1 MSDIAISVNNIRKS
15 YEVFDKPWTRMWSA
29 FGVTQKKADQEI
41 KAVDGVSFEVKR
53 GEAVAIIG
61 RNGSGKS
68 TLLEMLTGTLSPTAG
83 EVIVNGRVSAL
94 LELGSGFNPEYTG
107 RDNVVLNGL
116 LLGLRK
122 RDILD
127 RFNEIEAFADIG
139 SAIDRPVN
147 TYSTGMVMRLAF
159 AVQVL
164 CDPDILIVDEA
175 LSVGDFFFQQKCFRL
190 IRKLC
195 ENGVTLLFVSHD
207 MGAVRDLCQRGIH
220 LVQGRVGFDGDK
232 IQAIQAYLSATA
244 EPALVTNDDGDRGSA
259 TEARAVAQEN
269 NGLSLVDPIWSLSNA
284 EMDRK
289 SKLKACIIGVELRD
303 ESGHSIRSI
312 RMGSTVIVRV
322 HYQAFSGESPH
333 VNFILKNKHDHIVTA
348 VGSFNHKVDPPS
360 LNPGEK
366 AIFELRINMS
376 FEAGDY
382 VYSLALTKPDASQTS
397 GVVFDETPWIGPT
410 QIAWNYEEQ
419 IPPFFG
425 ICGMSNSISFDTG
438 SSPDEGGEGS

>member
-1 MSDIAISVNNIRKS
+1 MSNIAISVKNVCKS
-15 YEVFDKPWTRMWSA
+15 YELLDKPWTRVCSA
-29 FGVTQKKADQEI
+29 LGVDQKKSVQEI
-41 KAVDGVSFEVKR
+41 NAIDGVSFEIKR
-53 GEAVAIIG
+53 GESVAIIG
-61 RNGSGKS
+61 QNGSGKS
-68 TLLEMLTGTLSPTAG
+68 TLLEILTGTLSPTSG
-83 EVIVNGRVSAL
+83 KVIVNGRVSAL
-94 LELGSGFNPEYTG
+94 LELGSGFNPDYTG

-116 LLGLRK
+116 LLGLR
-122 RDILD
+122 RREILD
-127 RFNEIEAFADIG
+127 RFGEIEDFADIG

-147 TYSTGMVMRLAF
+147 TYSSGMVMRLAF

-175 LSVGDFFFQQKCFRL
+175 LSVGDFFFQQKCFKL

-195 ENGVTLLFVSHD
+195 KRGVTLVFVSHD
-207 MGAVRDLCQRGIH
+207 MAAVRDLCQRGIYI
-220 LVQGRVGFDGDK
+220 VKGRVGFDGDK
-232 IQAIQAYLSATA
+232 IQAIQTYLSATA

-259 TEARAVAQEN
+259 TEARAIVQEN

-348 VGSFNHKVDPPS
+348 VGSFNHKVDPPN

-382 VYSLALTKPDASQTS
+382 VYSLALTKPNASQTS

-425 ICGMSNSISFDTG
+425 ICGMSNSVSFDTG
-438 SSPDEGGEGS
+438 RSPDEGDERL

>member
-147 TYSTGMVMRLAF
+147 TI
-159 AVQVL
+159 
-164 CDPDILIVDEA
+164 P
-175 LSVGDFFFQQKCFRL
+175 
-190 IRKLC
+190 
-195 ENGVTLLFVSHD
+195 
-207 MGAVRDLCQRGIH
+207 
-220 LVQGRVGFDGDK
+220 QG
-232 IQAIQAYLSATA
+232 
-244 EPALVTNDDGDRGSA
+244 
-259 TEARAVAQEN
+259 
-269 NGLSLVDPIWSLSNA
+269 W
-284 EMDRK
+284 
-289 SKLKACIIGVELRD
+289 
-303 ESGHSIRSI
+303 
-312 RMGSTVIVRV
+312 
-322 HYQAFSGESPH
+322 
-333 VNFILKNKHDHIVTA
+333 
-348 VGSFNHKVDPPS
+348 
-360 LNPGEK
+360 
-366 AIFELRINMS
+366 
-376 FEAGDY
+376 
-382 VYSLALTKPDASQTS
+382 
-397 GVVFDETPWIGPT
+397 
-410 QIAWNYEEQ
+410 
-419 IPPFFG
+419 
-425 ICGMSNSISFDTG
+425 
-438 SSPDEGGEGS
+438 

>member
-1 MSDIAISVNNIRKS
+1 MSDIAISVNEIRKT
-15 YEVFDKPWTRMWSA
+15 YQVLDKPLARMR
-29 FGVTQKKADQEI
+29 GVLGITQKEDVQEI
-41 KAVDGVSFEVKR
+41 KAIDGVSFEIKR
-53 GEAVAIIG
+53 GEAVALIG
-61 RNGSGKS
+61 QNGSGKT
-68 TLLEMLTGTLSPTAG
+68 TLLEMVTGALAPTGG
-83 EVIVNGRVSAL
+83 EIEVNGRVSAL

-116 LLGLRK
+116 LLGLK
-122 RDILD
+122 KKEILD
-127 RFNEIEAFADIG
+127 RFSEIEAFAEIG
-139 SAIDRPVN
+139 SAIDRPVR
-147 TYSTGMVMRLAF
+147 TYSTGMAMRLAF

-207 MGAVRDLCQRGIH
+207 MGAVRDLCQRGIY

-232 IQAIQAYLSATA
+232 IQAIQAYLSATV
-244 EPALVTNDDGDRGSA
+244 EPDLVTNDGGDKDSA

-303 ESGHSIRSI
+303 EFGHSIRSI

-322 HYQAFSGESPH
+322 HY
-333 VNFILKNKHDHIVTA
+333 
-348 VGSFNHKVDPPS
+348 
-360 LNPGEK
+360 
-366 AIFELRINMS
+366 
-376 FEAGDY
+376 
-382 VYSLALTKPDASQTS
+382 
-397 GVVFDETPWIGPT
+397 
-410 QIAWNYEEQ
+410 
-419 IPPFFG
+419 
-425 ICGMSNSISFDTG
+425 
-438 SSPDEGGEGS
+438 